1 MTRLAPRVR
10 ALGQLLLPFVVFL
23 AIWQV
28 VAALEIWPETFLP
41 SPLRLPE
48 TLVELIETGSLVG
61 NVLPS
66 VRRVVVASVVG
77 LVLGVVLGVGVG
89 INTRVADALTD
100 LYKFLQAIGEI
111 GWLPLLVL
119 WIGFNDTTILAT
131 ISYTVFF
138 PVFFGTVS
146 GITGVPSNLKNLVA
160 TLGGGRRQLIF
171 EVLIP
176 GALPSIISGF
186 RTGMGFGWRT
196 VILAEMLVGREG
208 LGVMIFRA
216 REVFRIDRI
225 LVGMIIIGIIWVAI
239 DALVLRPLEARTVQR
254 WGLVK

>member
-1 MTRLAPRVR
+1 MNSLASMARGLARL
-10 ALGQLLLPFVVFL
+10 LFPFVVFI
-23 AIWQV
+23 AVWQL
-28 VAALEIWPETFLP
+28 VAVLRIWPEAFLPAPLGLPATFL
-41 SPLRLPE
+41 E
-48 TLVELIETGSLVG
+48 LVETGSLVG
-61 NVLPS
+61 NILPS
-66 VRRVVVASVVG
+66 VRRVIIASAVG
-77 LVLGVVLGVGVG
+77 LVLGVTLGVGVG
-89 INTRVADALTD
+89 INARVADALTD

-119 WIGFNDTTILAT
+119 WVGFNDTTIVVT
-131 ISYTVFF
+131 ITYTVFF

-146 GITGVPSNLKNLVA
+146 GITGVPSSLRNLVS
-160 TLGGGRRQLIF
+160 TLGGGRRRLVF

-196 VILAEMLVGREG
+196 VILAEMLVGSAG

-225 LVGMIIIGIIWVAI
+225 LVGMIIIGIVWVAI
-239 DALVLRPLEARTVQR
+239 DALVLKPLEARTVQR
-254 WGLVK
+254 WGMVK